1 MTMKSTLL
9 AAGAV
14 LAMAFPAAAEKL
26 PLSAISSYLNSLT
39 TAQAGFTQLNEDGTR
54 SAGQLY
60 IKRPGKMRFEYDP
73 PNEGL
78 VMAGSGAVA
87 IFDGRSNQ
95 PPETY
100 PLKRTPLS
108 IILAPNVNLG
118 RERMVIGHTE
128 DGIATVVTAQDPDN
142 PDYGTIKLYFTANPV
157 TLRQWVINNGDG
169 GTVTVRLGELKT
181 GISLSNDLFN
191 IRKQEGRPER

>member
-1 MTMKSTLL
+1 MKSTLL